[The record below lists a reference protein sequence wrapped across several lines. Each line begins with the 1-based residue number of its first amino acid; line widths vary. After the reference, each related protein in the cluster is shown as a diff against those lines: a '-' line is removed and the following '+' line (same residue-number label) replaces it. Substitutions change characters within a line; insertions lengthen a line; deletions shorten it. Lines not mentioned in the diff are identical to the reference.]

1 METMESKAGFL
12 FVANLV
18 CYIPFGLQRSK
29 RPSFQRVD
37 PWKKLGFQAF
47 RRRDGGQSDDV
58 CVCVCV
64 SKCVCFL
71 FHSGFGVDGLVE
83 KRSWPYFSMTI
94 G

>member
-58 CVCVCV
+58 CVCVCQSVCV
-64 SKCVCFL
+64 SFFIRVLGWTGWLKNEV
-71 FHSGFGVDGLVE
+71 GLIF
-83 KRSWPYFSMTI
+83 P
-94 G
+94 